1 MKQENAMSWDVIATK
16 TNDVTGY
23 DGENKVLG
31 LDLLCIIMTSSECL
45 AVVLGLV
52 AGYVPA

>member
-1 MKQENAMSWDVIATK
+1 MKQENAMSWDV
-16 TNDVTGY
+16 TGY
-23 DGENKVLG
+23 DAEDKVLG
-31 LDLLCIIMTSSECL
+31 LDLLCIIMTSLECL